1 MRIIQ
6 VCPYAWDSP
15 GGVQAHVRGLARE
28 LTRRGHDV
36 QVLAP
41 GLAPSADP
49 AVTIVGRPLRV
60 PYNGSVAPIC
70 PRPVA
75 LARVA
80 RLVRDHQPDVV
91 HVHEP
96 FSPGLSMAAA
106 LSADA
111 PVVATFHACADRL
124 WAYRVWAPLL
134 RIVARRCQHV
144 IAVSEAAAALLGR
157 DLGLRA
163 DVRHNAV
170 DVETFQAAAPLPLPS
185 APTVLFVGRLEPRK
199 GLRVLMQALPAL
211 VARVPDVRVL
221 VVGDG
226 DERAAIERLPASL
239 RAHVRALGALRDSDL
254 LRCYASADL
263 LVAPALGRE
272 SFGIVL
278 LEAMA
283 AGLPVVASDIPG
295 YRAVVRDGVDG
306 VLVPSGD
313 AARLAAAL
321 ATVLT
326 DRASAAALAASAR
339 LRAAAFSW
347 RETATPLEAIYDDLR
362 LRACARVDAGRVPE
376 RTATQA

>member
-1 MRIIQ
+1 MRIVQ

-15 GGVQAHVRGLARE
+15 GGVQAHVRGLAHE
-28 LTRRGHDV
+28 MTRRGHTV
-36 QVLAP
+36 RILAP
-41 GLAPSADP
+41 GRAPCADP

-70 PRPVA
+70 LHPVA
-75 LARVA
+75 LARAA
-80 RLVRDHQPDVV
+80 RLVRDLRPDVV

-96 FSPGLSMAAA
+96 LAPGLSMLAA
-106 LSADA
+106 LAARA

-124 WAYRVWAPLL
+124 WTYRLFAPLL
-134 RIVARRCQHV
+134 RIVLRRCHHV
-144 IAVSEAAAALLGR
+144 VAVSDAAAALLAR

-163 DVRHNAV
+163 EVRHNAV
-170 DVETFQAAAPLPLPS
+170 DLETFNGAVPLELPP

-199 GLRVLMQALPAL
+199 GVRVLVQALPAL
-211 VARVPDVRVL
+211 IARVPEVRVL

-226 DERAAIERLPASL
+226 DGRGEIERLPAPI
-239 RAHVRALGALRDSDL
+239 RAHVQLLGAVHDADL
-254 LRCYASADL
+254 LRCYASASL

-295 YRAVVRDGVDG
+295 YRAVVRDGIDG
-306 VLVPSGD
+306 LLVPAGH
-313 AARLAAAL
+313 AQRLADAL

-326 DRASAAALAASAR
+326 DRGL
-339 LRAAAFSW
+339 AAAFAASGRQRASAFSW
-347 RETATPLEAIYDDLR
+347 HQAATPLEAIYEDVQRKASAR
-362 LRACARVDAGRVPE
+362 LHPQRAPE
-376 RTATQA
+376 RTPTQA

>member
-1 MRIIQ
+1 MRIVQ

-15 GGVQAHVRGLARE
+15 GGVQSHVRGLARE
-28 LTRRGHDV
+28 MTRRGHTV
-36 QVLAP
+36 QILAP
-41 GLAPSADP
+41 GRAPCADP
-49 AVTIVGRPLRV
+49 TVTIVGRPLRV
-60 PYNGSVAPIC
+60 PYNGSIAPIC
-70 PRPVA
+70 PHPLA

-80 RLVRDHQPDVV
+80 RLVRHLRPDVV

-96 FSPGLSMAAA
+96 FSPGLSLAAA
-106 LSADA
+106 LAARA

-124 WAYRVWAPLL
+124 WTYRLFAPLL
-134 RIVARRCQHV
+134 RIVLRHCHHV
-144 IAVSEAAAALLGR
+144 VAVSDAAAALLAR
-157 DLGLRA
+157 DLALRA

-170 DVETFQAAAPLPLPS
+170 DLETFDGAAPLALPP

-199 GLRVLMQALPAL
+199 GVGVLLQALPAL
-211 VARVPDVRVL
+211 IARVPDVRVL

-226 DERAAIERLPASL
+226 GGRGEIERLPAPL
-239 RAHVRALGALRDSDL
+239 RAHVQALGAVSDGDL

-295 YRAVVRDGVDG
+295 YRAVVRDGIDG
-306 VLVPSGD
+306 LLVPAGD
-313 AARLAAAL
+313 AGRLAAAL

-326 DRASAAALAASAR
+326 DRGVAGALAASGR
-339 LRAAAFSW
+339 QRASAFSW
-347 RETATPLEAIYDDLR
+347 RQAATPLEAIYEDVQRQASAR
-362 LRACARVDAGRVPE
+362 LHPQRAPE
-376 RTATQA
+376 RTPTQA